1 LLIFILTSQ
10 TSISWIPNQHSGLI
24 SGGYKFV
31 RLFDVRYTSDKP
43 TSSFQAHSYA
53 IKGLEFDPFDSNGF
67 YTQGEDYFIKL
78 WDIRKLN
85 EPKKTIIPS
94 AKSYSYH
101 VKWHPTKKD
110 ILASTDR
117 FENCVTIWDLSDPND
132 FKKSLNFKYSDHE
145 SIFNFLFFTH
155 KKSMMMIL

>member
-1 LLIFILTSQ
+1 
-10 TSISWIPNQHSGLI
+10 
-24 SGGYKFV
+24 V
-31 RLFDVRYTSDKP
+31 RLFDIRYTSDKP

-145 SIFNFLFFTH
+145 SNFYF
-155 KKSMMMIL
+155 